1 MQRHALYSGE
11 QAGFRRLGVGGVEW
25 GGVLWVYEKG
35 TFPFFSIKSQS
46 PLLHYN
52 VKAETFHP
60 KPWFDANEQAHGYN
74 GPLHTEPHDLA
85 PISQLIMS
93 SFVSKGLPHVP
104 DMFSTGETPHGC
116 GHAPRSVYNGL
127 RTTSADF
134 ITNGYTRKNVTV
146 VTRSTVDHVLVEP
159 DLQTGELVARGVLVQ
174 DTLSGD
180 VRAYHAKREVVI
192 CGGAYCSPAILLRSG
207 IGPKSE
213 LQKHD
218 IPCLIDSP
226 GVGQNLM
233 DHPVLLPPSS
243 HPAFPRH
250 MLMPI
255 K

>member
-1 MQRHALYSGE
+1 MCA
-11 QAGFRRLGVGGVEW
+11 
-25 GGVLWVYEKG
+25 
-35 TFPFFSIKSQS
+35 
-46 PLLHYN
+46 
-52 VKAETFHP
+52 VKTETFHP
-60 KPWFDANEQAHGYN
+60 KPWFDANEQAHGYD

-93 SFVSKGLPHVP
+93 SFVSEGLPHVP

-134 ITNGYTRKNVTV
+134 VTNGFTRKNMTV
-146 VTRSTVDHVLVEP
+146 VTGSTVDHVIVER
-159 DLQTGELVARGVLVQ
+159 DMQTGELVSRGVLVQ
-174 DTLSGD
+174 DTLNGG

-207 IGPKSE
+207 IGPKPE

-218 IPCLIDSP
+218 IPCLVDSP

-233 DHPVLLPPSS
+233 DHPVLLPPSPS
-243 HPAFPRH
+243 FP
-250 MLMPI
+250 P
-255 K
+255 KC